1 MTCRVLAGK
10 TSSAMLAAFALVA
23 GAAMADG
30 SKVSLHTL
38 IDATGAAR
46 HAEQAPV
53 QAAAAEQEQ
62 ATVQEQAPAEQAAA
76 VPQAPAAEQTAV
88 PQADEQKSVEPVIP
102 EIVDPNPYAS
112 YSAGMAS
119 DKAHPMAYEWQK
131 ANEDDIEDATDN
143 SEIESLC
150 ESDESIAALLAKVGP
165 AYTTDPL
172 AATQIAAVSQR
183 VMCTKCPK
191 SSVMR
196 TRWTAALLEAARTS
210 KDEYRTLFF
219 LDQLR
224 WCAYCDEAEKIRAIG
239 AASGKKRVMEF
250 ADMVARELDSVK

>member
-10 TSSAMLAAFALVA
+10 TSCAMFAAFALVA

-30 SKVSLHTL
+30 GKVSLHTL

-46 HAEQAPV
+46 
-53 QAAAAEQEQ
+53 
-62 ATVQEQAPAEQAAA
+62 PAEQAAEQAA
-76 VPQAPAAEQTAV
+76 VPQEQAPAAEQTAV

-131 ANEDDIEDATDN
+131 TNEDDIENATDN
-143 SEIESLC
+143 SVIESLF

-172 AATQIAAVSQR
+172 VATQIAAISQR

-191 SSVMR
+191 TPVMR

-224 WCAYCDEAEKIRAIG
+224 WCAYCDEAGKIRAIG
-239 AASGKKRVMEF
+239 AASGKKSVMEF

>member
-1 MTCRVLAGK
+1 MTCRVVVGNK
-10 TSSAMLAAFALVA
+10 SCAMLAAFALVA

-30 SKVSLHTL
+30 GKVSLHTL
-38 IDATGAAR
+38 IDATGSAR
-46 HAEQAPV
+46 HAEQATV
-53 QAAAAEQEQ
+53 QAA
-62 ATVQEQAPAEQAAA
+62 VPQEQAPAEQALQE
-76 VPQAPAAEQTAV
+76 QAPAV

-239 AASGKKRVMEF
+239 AASGKKSVMEF